1 MGFLAKNKTVQQK
14 TGQAIAS
21 TARNEEFQK
30 KAGHGI
36 AVGGKKAF
44 GLGKTGAVKGFGALK
59 DHAAGRGAG
68 GAGAAGAEAME
79 GQ

>member
-14 TGQAIAS
+14 TGQAIAN
-21 TARNEEFQK
+21 TAQNEELQR

-44 GLGKTGAVKGFGALK
+44 GLAKAGSLKGFGAIQA
-59 DHAAGRGAG
+59 HATQAHHG
-68 GAGAAGAEAME
+68 GGGVPE
-79 GQ
+79 GN